1 MDILLAPTLCFG
13 ASDHHLPFGGTLSLS
28 TDTLRAVLTDLVR
41 SAAEAGCRRI
51 LLLNGHGGNASTCL
65 VVASD
70 LARQTG
76 ALVAAA
82 SYWDLVDP
90 PEGLSGRFPGHAGE
104 FETSLMLVVR
114 PELVRLDRARP
125 SPGSYQPLPRVFMR
139 ARPTSGRGST
149 VFRMI
154 HGRRTRRSAR
164 QFRPPGRSAR
174 RRDRGA
180 RRRVTAASAQAGG
193 ELPTL
198 FSLVGGRVREGIET
212 VPDENPSDPSTHVA
226 FSSFAGPKLAAE
238 AVENASEAFPLWGA
252 TPPPARGEILRRAAD
267 LLSERLETIARDLSL
282 EEGKRCPKPGAR

>member
-1 MDILLAPTLCFG
+1 MTLYRWEQLTRDEVTEIAPSAVFVLPVASIEQHGPHLPTVTDTALLEAVVERACASAAPEVEILLAPMLCFG

-28 TDTLRAVLTDLVR
+28 TETLRAVLTDLVR

-125 SPGSYQPLPRVFMR
+125 SPGVLPVSPKGVH
-139 ARPTSGRGST
+139 AS
-149 VFRMI
+149 
-154 HGRRTRRSAR
+154 
-164 QFRPPGRSAR
+164 PPDLWQRIDG
-174 RRDRGA
+174 
-180 RRRVTAASAQAGG
+180 
-193 ELPTL
+193 
-198 FSLVGGRVREGIET
+198 FS
-212 VPDENPSDPSTHVA
+212 DDP
-226 FSSFAGPKLAAE
+226 
-238 AVENASEAFPLWGA
+238 
-252 TPPPARGEILRRAAD
+252 RAAD
-267 LLSERLETIARDLSL
+267 AALGQTVLDRQAQALAAAIVGL
-282 EEGKRCPKPGAR
+282 GAA